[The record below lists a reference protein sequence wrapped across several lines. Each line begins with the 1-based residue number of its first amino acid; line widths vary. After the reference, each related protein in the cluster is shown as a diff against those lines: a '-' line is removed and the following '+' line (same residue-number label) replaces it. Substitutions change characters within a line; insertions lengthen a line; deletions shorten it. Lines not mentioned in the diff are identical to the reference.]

1 LKVALVEF
9 AGIEMLAGTVML
21 PVEVSDTVAAVACAL
36 LKLTVQTASAPG
48 ANEEGVQEI
57 PLRIEFVTLAVLA
70 AVPPVPL
77 VVSAPPEGVEP
88 SAPETP
94 MKTDV
99 VVGSVIDTVATTP
112 FAMTFVLIPLAR
124 QI

>member
-9 AGIEMLAGTVML
+9 AGIEILAGTVML
-21 PVEVSDTVAAVACAL
+21 PVAVSETIAAVACAL
-36 LKLTVQTASAPG
+36 LKVTVQTATAPG
-48 ANEEGVQEI
+48 AKEEGAQEI
-57 PLRIEFVTLAVLA
+57 PLRIELVTLVRLV

-77 VVSAPPEGVEP
+77 TVSAPPVSVEP

-94 MKTDV
+94 TTTELA
-99 VVGSVIDTVATTP
+99 VGSVMDTVATMP